1 MIHDYWEDDT
11 PEDVAKEINEWLE
24 EDET

>member
-1 MIHDYWEDDT
+1 MNNYWEDDT

>member
-11 PEDVAKEINEWLE
+11 PEDVAKEIKGSLE
-24 EDET
+24 EDEQ

>member
-1 MIHDYWEDDT
+1 MDDYWEDDC
-11 PEDVAKEINEWLE
+11 PPDVAKEINEWLE

>member
-11 PEDVAKEINEWLE
+11 PEDVAKEIKESLE
-24 EDET
+24 EDEQ

>member
-11 PEDVAKEINEWLE
+11 PEDVAKEIKESLE

>member
-1 MIHDYWEDDT
+1 MQDYWEDDT
-11 PEDVAKEINEWLE
+11 PEDVAKEIKESLE